1 LSADESEKNLEGTTL
16 EVYRFLLKQR
26 KPLGVRE
33 IQRALSLS
41 SPSVADYHL
50 SKLEE
55 VGLLKRQNGA
65 YTVNKFLLEYSVKV
79 SYFLVPRYLF
89 YAIFAVAVLIIELT
103 LFKPIIITREY
114 IFSVVV
120 TAIFVLVFCYETA
133 KTWLRGTL

>member
-1 LSADESEKNLEGTTL
+1 
-16 EVYRFLLKQR
+16 LKQR